1 MWVLFRAA
9 NIFRRF
15 LPHSHSC
22 AFFFR
27 FFLFCC
33 NHFSSSLHVFLHD
46 PLTVLRVEFFFL
58 LLRVMV
64 FRIYTHEHTI
74 ESQQNPVCTYRTQST
89 VIYFSFALI
98 TFYAY
103 TRLVLH
109 YTVCQWVIFHHV
121 ITTNNVT
128 NGNCKGDLL
137 LLLLLERKTHRSG

>member
-1 MWVLFRAA
+1 M
-9 NIFRRF
+9 
-15 LPHSHSC
+15 
-22 AFFFR
+22 
-27 FFLFCC
+27 
-33 NHFSSSLHVFLHD
+33 
-46 PLTVLRVEFFFL
+46 
-58 LLRVMV
+58 LRVMV

-109 YTVCQWVIFHHV
+109 YTCQWVIFHHV